1 MGPACLG
8 HFRDTQVRRGPLPQ
22 TGGEGGG
29 VALHLCK
36 LLALFPAL
44 QTLVGKDGEA
54 VLGPVSRGLWR
65 GYARNR

>member
-8 HFRDTQVRRGPLPQ
+8 HFRDTQVRCGPLPQ
-22 TGGEGGG
+22 TGGGG
-29 VALHLCK
+29 VALYLCK

-65 GYARNR
+65 GRARNR

>member
-22 TGGEGGG
+22 MGGGGG

-65 GYARNR
+65 GRARNR